1 MDHEVDALHDRL
13 QEGKVG
19 EIADDHFIGLPP
31 LTVEEP
37 QFHAGLLQA
46 LGEDA
51 SDTALRTG
59 NEDHGHGTSLT
70 PLGGRR
76 FSHVRMLF
84 RREISQEAC
93 AVGKGTDP
101 ARVGRPVRVL
111 VAKVGL
117 DGHDRGAGVVARA
130 LRDGGMEVVYGGLHL
145 TPEQVARIAVDEDVD
160 VIGVSILSGAHLTLI
175 PILTAAL
182 GDLGASDVAIVC
194 GGVIPDEDI
203 PRLIDAGVS
212 AIVDQEATLHE
223 VVAVVRQ
230 AADLVRARPSQ

>member
-1 MDHEVDALHDRL
+1 
-13 QEGKVG
+13 
-19 EIADDHFIGLPP
+19 
-31 LTVEEP
+31 
-37 QFHAGLLQA
+37 
-46 LGEDA
+46 
-51 SDTALRTG
+51 
-59 NEDHGHGTSLT
+59 
-70 PLGGRR
+70 
-76 FSHVRMLF
+76 
-84 RREISQEAC
+84 
-93 AVGKGTDP
+93 VGKGTDP

-117 DGHDRGAGVVARA
+117 DGHDRGARVVARA